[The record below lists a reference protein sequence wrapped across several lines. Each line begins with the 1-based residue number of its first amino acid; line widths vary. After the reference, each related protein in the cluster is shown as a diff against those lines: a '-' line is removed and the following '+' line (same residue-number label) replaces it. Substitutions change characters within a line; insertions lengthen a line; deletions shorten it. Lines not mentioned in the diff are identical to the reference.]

1 MNLKELF
8 PAAPFRGG
16 FAWTLVIQRGA
27 VDDLVTSG
35 AYWRGH
41 GSGGGGLEEPGER
54 CGQVWASR

>member
-27 VDDLVTSG
+27 VDDLVTSV
-35 AYWRGH
+35 AYWREAMAAAAGA
-41 GSGGGGLEEPGER
+41 
-54 CGQVWASR
+54 V